1 VADVQEGLRLQPGRW
16 LGQRLRVRGLV
27 VATCGFPDAQGHDG
41 SCLIAQ
47 PGEPSFGLVDRTTW
61 DPDVDLKRSLPVWPV
76 RPSESVY
83 GSLVMWLHLRAVPHH
98 KLLSMDTGICVV
110 ALREEKPC
118 QALAWARPCGVAELA
133 M

>member
-1 VADVQEGLRLQPGRW
+1 MADVQEGLRLQPGRW

-61 DPDVDLKRSLPVWPV
+61 DPDVDLKRSQPVWPV
-76 RPSESVY
+76 DPSQSLY
-83 GSLVMWLHLRAVPHH
+83 GSFLSWLHVRPAPRRR
-98 KLLSMDTGICVV
+98 LLSVQMRVYVV
-110 ALREEKPC
+110 TLREEKPC
-118 QALAWARPCGVAELA
+118 QAQAWARPCGVAELA